1 VSLGRRRFL
10 AGAGVLS
17 ASPLFAAAAVPSVA
31 RSEYKPVALSESEMA
46 TLIAVLSRLIP
57 SDAQSGGAVEACVHC
72 YIDRSLSGA
81 YSKHLPVFRDGLRAI
96 AVLAPG
102 EPAGTPRAI
111 AERLDLI
118 LARLEAGEIS
128 RSPALESGGKT
139 FFALLLRY
147 TLEGMFGDPIHGG
160 NRACAGWKLIGYP
173 GIRLFNAEDDQALD
187 AHPAGPNRSVAD
199 FGRRES

>member
-1 VSLGRRRFL
+1 VERWRR
-10 AGAGVLS
+10 
-17 ASPLFAAAAVPSVA
+17 
-31 RSEYKPVALSESEMA
+31 
-46 TLIAVLSRLIP
+46 
-57 SDAQSGGAVEACVHC
+57 VHF

-81 YSKHLPVFRDGLRAI
+81 YSKHLPAFRDGLRAI
-96 AVLAPG
+96 TVLASG
-102 EPAGTPRAI
+102 QEAGTPRAF

-128 RSPALESGGKT
+128 QSPALEAGGKT

-160 NRACAGWKLIGYP
+160 NRDCAGWKLIGYP
-173 GIRLFNAEDDQALD
+173 GIRLFNSQDDQALN
-187 AHPAGPNRSVAD
+187 AHPAEPNRSVAD